1 MIELSDEALACRAC
15 SGDPA
20 AAQVLHDRY
29 EPLLR
34 ARAARALG
42 PRLGRRVGESDVM
55 QETWLTA
62 FLRLESFVDRGP
74 GSFRAWLGRILQ
86 HKVHDEVRDHV
97 IAGRRSV
104 RREQPHDDDGPET
117 RLASSGSSPSLHA
130 AKLEERRDVLA
141 AIDALPE
148 TYRALLRLIHVDGL
162 TLSAA
167 AAVLGRSA
175 NATCKLYGRALD
187 RLTRVMTHGGA
198 SA

>member
-1 MIELSDEALACRAC
+1 MIEPSDEALACLAC
-15 SGDPA
+15 GGDPA
-20 AAQVLHDRY
+20 AAQLLHDRY

-34 ARAARALG
+34 ARAARAIG

-86 HKVHDEVRDHV
+86 HKIHDEVRDHV

-104 RREQPHDDDGPET
+104 RREQPQDGTAPET
-117 RLASSGSSPSLHA
+117 RLASPGSSPSLHA
-130 AKLEERRDVLA
+130 AKREERGDMLA

-148 TYRALLRLIHVDGL
+148 SYRVLLRLVHVDGL
-162 TLSAA
+162 TLTGA

-187 RLTRVMTHGGA
+187 RLTRVLTRGGA